1 MRLSFIIEEVLSPI
15 VTPYVL
21 IFKLRYRAHEI
32 IDFFRQN
39 TTDIQGVGDVCKLAQ
54 LDLKQPSSHSDSY
67 DHDSSLRAPSP
78 KTELSLLN
86 FSVRHPNWQPASSE
100 AQQLLERIK
109 NKTRELFPTQNTRS
123 TRLGSSM
130 HGMQSSLSPI
140 GASLMSPQ
148 APMLPTLQE
157 TSIQSYTNET
167 QMLMAQSMAAYAE
180 LEKGREAVQPLF
192 TSVPNSAGVEIETE
206 QMPMAKSVPNV

>member
-67 DHDSSLRAPSP
+67 DHDSSCKSRDFPVILYVMFFSTSP
-78 KTELSLLN
+78 
-86 FSVRHPNWQPASSE
+86 V
-100 AQQLLERIK
+100 
-109 NKTRELFPTQNTRS
+109 
-123 TRLGSSM
+123 
-130 HGMQSSLSPI
+130 
-140 GASLMSPQ
+140 
-148 APMLPTLQE
+148 
-157 TSIQSYTNET
+157 
-167 QMLMAQSMAAYAE
+167 AE
-180 LEKGREAVQPLF
+180 D
-192 TSVPNSAGVEIETE
+192 
-206 QMPMAKSVPNV
+206 